1 MLSDPSPITLP
12 IPSLIFSHPLSME
25 PPNIQNLSLDDDDMG
40 LEFNIETP
48 IEAAVDYSLC
58 LVGRFL
64 SDTNIRS

>member
-1 MLSDPSPITLP
+1 
-12 IPSLIFSHPLSME
+12 ME